1 MNESAPSE
9 ARYHIIERG
18 IRSEE
23 LCGES
28 IAARVESGE
37 VTLAALVVPA
47 DQNHLRANA
56 LVDAQPLV
64 DWVEQPSV
72 SEEIR
77 QRIKACQTG
86 SAWNAPIPIR
96 WFKRRWSPTRAIWNA
111 AEVAWITTAPD
122 DAHVLLLQD
131 GRATRRLTCG
141 SLRFQG
147 FTPDGSAVVRRQWI
161 PMAWRRKFAIAEQDF
176 ARLSY
181 LQPLRSLSRSINSAA
196 DPERRARYAVPAP
209 TPVTWLIIGACLL
222 TFALQAALRSATGQ
236 ALTGNEDWLGMTFGS
251 QAEALY
257 SGQLYRL
264 VTWGFPHADL
274 AHVVDNSIGLLLIA
288 PGLERAI
295 GSRRLLFLY
304 FTSLAASALV
314 SANWNAHP
322 GFNHG
327 ASGAFMAVTGGLI
340 AAVTRG
346 IIPRFGCWIP
356 FIFALETVYLQV
368 MALVYPIA
376 YVTWCPDEAAHVTGL
391 TFGFFLVL
399 VGATPVRFGTI
410 AASRISRRF
419 VLTSAALVALA
430 FLTGL
435 TLLLGHPPKHER
447 ALELA
452 RATYQLREQALLS
465 EIQSA
470 LLEPPPIELIRKAS
484 LESNDAIS
492 YDAGI
497 LALELGN
504 KISHHGSRTPD
515 EEYSTDGAED
525 ARTPSSIATD
535 SFEFMGTP
543 TYSSLRD
550 IATAHRAITE
560 DSPLVSIVWT
570 LVAAQSAFRLNDI
583 QGAHFELDLAIQAMD
598 KLEDESNKG
607 FLIDWMITIA
617 TSGQDPKATWP
628 IALRIADL
636 AARDR
641 SWGVAGHRAGAALKL
656 ALLFKRTSRDAEVSA
671 LWNRFRRD
679 SVKNQTDWHIGAV
692 AILGND
698 LEHGRMLL
706 RRAQSL
712 KGVSENDRAWLA
724 WVLELPDQQLQAR
737 ISGLFAPSE
746 PTPLGEE
753 TEITK

>member
-1 MNESAPSE
+1 MNESARSD
-9 ARYHIIERG
+9 ARYQIIERG

-23 LCGES
+23 LCDES

-37 VTLAALVVPA
+37 VTMAALVVRA
-47 DQNHLRANA
+47 DQNHQRANT

-64 DWVEQPSV
+64 DWVELPSV
-72 SEEIR
+72 PDEIR

-96 WFKRRWSPTRAIWNA
+96 WFKRRWSPTRAIWSP
-111 AEVAWITTAPD
+111 AEVAWITTAAD

-131 GRATRRLTCG
+131 GHSARRFTCR

-147 FTPDGSAVVRRQWI
+147 FTADGSAVVRRRWI
-161 PMAWRRKFAIAEQDF
+161 PMAWHRKFAIAEQDF

-181 LQPLRSLSRSINSAA
+181 LQPLRSLSRRINSAA

-257 SGQLYRL
+257 GGQIYRL
-264 VTWGFPHADL
+264 VTWGFPHSDL
-274 AHVVDNSIGLLLIA
+274 GHVVGNSIGLLLIA

-314 SANWNAHP
+314 SASWNAHP

-327 ASGAFMAVTGGLI
+327 ASGALMAVTGGLI
-340 AAVTRG
+340 AAVMRG

-356 FIFALETVYLQV
+356 FIFALEGVYWQI
-368 MALVYPIA
+368 MWLVFPITFA
-376 YVTWCPDEAAHVTGL
+376 TWAPDEAAHVTGL
-391 TFGFFLVL
+391 IFGFFLVL

-419 VLTSAALVALA
+419 ALTSAALVALA

-435 TLLLGHPPKHER
+435 TLRLGHPPKHER

-470 LLEPPPIELIRKAS
+470 LLEPAPIELIRKAS

-492 YDAGI
+492 FDAGI
-497 LALELGN
+497 LALKLGI
-504 KISHHGSRTPD
+504 KTSDHGSRTPD
-515 EEYSTDGAED
+515 EEFSIDGAED
-525 ARTPSSIATD
+525 AGTPSSIDAGL
-535 SFEFMGTP
+535 FAFAGTP
-543 TYSSLRD
+543 TCSRLRD
-550 IATAHRAITE
+550 IATAHRAIAE

-583 QGAHFELDLAIQAMD
+583 QGAHLELDQAIQAMD
-598 KLEDESNKG
+598 KLENGYSKQY
-607 FLIDWMITIA
+607 LIDWVVAILSSVEQPTGILA
-617 TSGQDPKATWP
+617 YAS
-628 IALRIADL
+628 RVSEL
-636 AARDR
+636 AARDPT
-641 SWGVAGHRAGAALKL
+641 WGEEPHRIGAALRL
-656 ALLFKRTSRDAEVSA
+656 ALLFKRASREAEVTQ
-671 LWNRFRRD
+671 LWNRFRSD
-679 SVKNQTDWHIGAV
+679 SFKNQTDWQIGAL

-698 LEHGRMLL
+698 LENGRMLL
-706 RRAQSL
+706 RRAQCL
-712 KGVSENDRAWLA
+712 KSVSENDRVWLA
-724 WVLELPDQQLQAR
+724 WALELPDQELQAE
-737 ISGLFAPSE
+737 ISGLFVPSE

-753 TEITK
+753 TETSE

>member
-257 SGQLYRL
+257 GGQLYRL
-264 VTWGFPHADL
+264 VTWGFPHSNL
-274 AHVVDNSIGLLLIA
+274 GHVVGNSIGLLLIA

-295 GSRRLLFLY
+295 GSRRFLFLY
-304 FTSLAASALV
+304 LTSLAASALV
-314 SANWNAHP
+314 SASWNAHP

-327 ASGAFMAVTGGLI
+327 ASGALMAVTGGLI
-340 AAVTRG
+340 AAVMRG

-356 FIFALETVYLQV
+356 FVFALESVYGQI
-368 MALVYPIA
+368 MWLVFPITFA
-376 YVTWCPDEAAHVTGL
+376 TWAPDEAAHVTGL
-391 TFGFFLVL
+391 IFGFFLVL
-399 VGATPVRFGTI
+399 VGATPVQFGTI

-419 VLTSAALVALA
+419 ALTSAALVALA

-452 RATYQLREQALLS
+452 RNTYQISEQAVLAELRTTLLS
-465 EIQSA
+465 
-470 LLEPPPIELIRKAS
+470 PPPIELIRTAS
-484 LESNDAIS
+484 QSANDAIS

-497 LALELGN
+497 LALKLGN
-504 KISHHGSRTPD
+504 KISHHESRTSH
-515 EEYSTDGAED
+515 EEYLTDGAED

-535 SFEFMGTP
+535 LFEFIGTP

-550 IATAHRAITE
+550 IATAHRTIAE

-598 KLEDESNKG
+598 KLEDGSNKG

-617 TSGQDPKATWP
+617 TFGQDPKATWP

-641 SWGVAGHRAGAALKL
+641 SWGVAGHRAGAALEL
-656 ALLFKRTSRDAEVSA
+656 ALLFKRASRDAEVSA
-671 LWNRFRRD
+671 LWNRFRSD
-679 SVKNQTDWHIGAV
+679 SVKNQTDWQIGAL

-712 KGVSENDRAWLA
+712 KSVSENDRAWLA
-724 WVLELPDQQLQAR
+724 WVLELPDQEFQAE

-753 TEITK
+753 TEIAE